1 MRLRMPSRSNKALS
15 ILLSFVLVLST
26 LPAAALAEAAGDVE
40 AIAEE
45 QVTEVAPLDEALES
59 AEVEVVPDES
69 DPADQALAD
78 EAQPD
83 AVPADGDPQQDAVP
97 ADDEAQP
104 DALPADDD
112 PQGEDEAAATEAT
125 EDEPALET
133 ASEDDEALATAST
146 IIDSGSLAE
155 GAFGWR
161 YYSNDDALGMRYV
174 LKLYATSSSSGPLSK
189 AVMDSLVSLMKN

>member
-83 AVPADGDPQQDAVP
+83 AV
-97 ADDEAQP
+97 
-104 DALPADDD
+104 PADDD